1 MGTGRP
7 VWGIVT
13 NMTTASALDTARR
26 IAAPVGMLGGGFMLD
41 PSVLGAGKEAGYPNG
56 FVYYVVGRG
65 GVLGDV
71 HADVVVSAFG
81 FFAPDLVSKM
91 WNAQIEGPRAA
102 ADRYTAGCQE
112 WGRTRLAGWN
122 GADRLADL
130 LSTVVDQADPTGLA
144 LFAGWRAQA
153 RPTDAV
159 GRCYQLLHV
168 LRELRGC
175 VHIVAV
181 LASGLT
187 PLQAVLSNPTGGP
200 ETAQRFGWTGDL
212 PNVDRP
218 AFENAENLT
227 NSLMAGHLS
236 VLDANELAELG
247 DLVAAASSHVFGQ

>member
-91 WNAQIEGPRAA
+91 WNAQVEAPRAA
-102 ADRYTAGCQE
+102 ADLRRRRVRRARKERGQCHA
-112 WGRTRLAGWN
+112 RLARR
-122 GADRLADL
+122 AL
-130 LSTVVDQADPTGLA
+130 LPRGPQGL
-144 LFAGWRAQA
+144 
-153 RPTDAV
+153 
-159 GRCYQLLHV
+159 
-168 LRELRGC
+168 
-175 VHIVAV
+175 
-181 LASGLT
+181 SGL
-187 PLQAVLSNPTGGP
+187 PQ
-200 ETAQRFGWTGDL
+200 
-212 PNVDRP
+212 
-218 AFENAENLT
+218 
-227 NSLMAGHLS
+227 
-236 VLDANELAELG
+236 
-247 DLVAAASSHVFGQ
+247 